1 MFPPSREER
10 SVLSL
15 TAKLPKS
22 GRCDRFYIESSA
34 TRGVNLALFRAR
46 FHNYSWPRCILQ
58 AQYDSGILHRVLPA
72 WASLWPWN
80 CSSLRGSFE
89 FSEDVEMA
97 SETKDKLS
105 ELLADFDSA
114 MLVTRTSAGELRS
127 RPMAVAD
134 LEESGEL
141 LIAADSHVNVA
152 MQASRKF
159 VSISGTAVA
168 VDDRRKVAEL
178 WNEAWKVWFPG
189 GKDDPT
195 LILLKVHVDRGEY
208 WDNSGMSGIKYLIEA
223 GKAYLSGTKP
233 DVAGDPKVHG
243 KVVG

>member
-1 MFPPSREER
+1 
-10 SVLSL
+10 
-15 TAKLPKS
+15 
-22 GRCDRFYIESSA
+22 
-34 TRGVNLALFRAR
+34 
-46 FHNYSWPRCILQ
+46 
-58 AQYDSGILHRVLPA
+58 
-72 WASLWPWN
+72 
-80 CSSLRGSFE
+80 
-89 FSEDVEMA
+89 MA

-141 LIAADSHVNVA
+141 LFVTERHSGKLEEIAADSHVNVA